1 MSSRAV
7 SLLIVEDD
15 EVDLMGIKRALND
28 LKIANPIIHAK
39 DGLDA
44 IEKLRG
50 ENGQEKIEGP
60 FIILLDLNMPR
71 MNGVDFL
78 ADIRSDDEL
87 KASIVFVLTTSD
99 ADADIINAY
108 NYNVAGYIVKSDAKD
123 SFMEAARLL
132 NFYWTIVE
140 LPTQ

>member
-44 IEKLRG
+44 IERQLFLFSQPRMRMR
-50 ENGQEKIEGP
+50 
-60 FIILLDLNMPR
+60 ILLMLIITML
-71 MNGVDFL
+71 L
-78 ADIRSDDEL
+78 A
-87 KASIVFVLTTSD
+87 TS
-99 ADADIINAY
+99 
-108 NYNVAGYIVKSDAKD
+108 
-123 SFMEAARLL
+123 
-132 NFYWTIVE
+132 
-140 LPTQ
+140 